1 MPFSTRRILILDGR
15 QDPTRRPNFL
25 LGNYPRPPSC
35 YRGSDRGLT
44 LYLPYVVEGH
54 ASACPQTVGVAT
66 LCGVVMRTLRG
77 RRGWVAMVTVNKGK
91 VKLPKGYKY
100 VLYHLFVLFVGKKK
114 NKNCHENHRFL
125 SNTESKC

>member
-15 QDPTRRPNFL
+15 QDPTRRPIFL

-44 LYLPYVVEGH
+44 LYLAYVVEGH

-100 VLYHLFVLFVGKKK
+100 VLYHLFVLFVGKK

>member
-15 QDPTRRPNFL
+15 QDPTRRPIFL

-44 LYLPYVVEGH
+44 LYLAYVVEGH

-100 VLYHLFVLFVGKKK
+100 VLYHLFVLFVSKKELK
-114 NKNCHENHRFL
+114 L
-125 SNTESKC
+125 S

>member
-1 MPFSTRRILILDGR
+1 MGAPHYTRRQTG
-15 QDPTRRPNFL
+15 PSPA
-25 LGNYPRPPSC
+25 GNDKRFDKIRKKPWSWPPSC

-44 LYLPYVVEGH
+44 LYLAYVVEGH

-77 RRGWVAMVTVNKGK
+77 RSGWVAMVTVNKGK

-114 NKNCHENHRFL
+114 QKL
-125 SNTESKC
+125 S